1 MTYVKEKYG
10 AHRVAQIA
18 TFGTMGARGVIK
30 DVGRAL
36 GKPFELTNEITK
48 YVPDY
53 VEDPDTGE
61 KSIKFTLRDALDE
74 KDKNGEY
81 TSTARTLREYA
92 DEESELFKIALR
104 LEGIPRQ
111 TGIHAAGIIV
121 SPVDLT
127 EIAPLMRNNDDM
139 MAVQFDM
146 NTAAELGL
154 VKYDFLGLSTLTVID
169 NVLQSIKEHTGEDIN
184 LRNLP
189 LDDQAVY
196 DLLTTGRTLGVF
208 QVESYMFRE
217 LLRGIKPT
225 CFADISAALA
235 LGRPG
240 PLDAGM
246 DKVYIANKN
255 GYRAKQYPH
264 PDLEPI
270 LANTEGILLY
280 QEQLM
285 LTARKIAGF
294 NIAEADALRKA
305 IGKKKQAQI
314 KELGEKFI
322 KQAMERKYDQVF
334 VEDLWSQMETFGRYG
349 FNVAHSTSYG
359 VLTYRTAWLKAHYPT
374 HFLAAVLTNEAKSN
388 AKGAD
393 ESYKAAIAEA
403 KRANIKLLPPDV
415 NESDEGFIVHDKD
428 SIRCG
433 LIAVRGIGA
442 KAVDAIKAGRPYSDL
457 EDFLDK
463 VDLRVCNKK
472 VMHAAIL
479 SGMFDT
485 FNEDRLGLLH
495 AYYDF
500 REEDVPDEVSLDR
513 ATKLKIPDEYTK
525 EIQLAWERSLFGL
538 YLTSSPL
545 DMFVLPSWEEA
556 NIGDKIDTVGIIMRV
571 NRIITRKGD
580 PMAFVDVETNDGNLD
595 IVVFP
600 RVFDECDKKLEKNT
614 IIRIRGKKE
623 AGAKVI
629 ADMITVPR
637 IPGLKALT
645 GGM

>member
-1 MTYVKEKYG
+1 
-10 AHRVAQIA
+10 
-18 TFGTMGARGVIK
+18 
-30 DVGRAL
+30 
-36 GKPFELTNEITK
+36 
-48 YVPDY
+48 
-53 VEDPDTGE
+53 
-61 KSIKFTLRDALDE
+61 
-74 KDKNGEY
+74 
-81 TSTARTLREYA
+81 
-92 DEESELFKIALR
+92 
-104 LEGIPRQ
+104 
-111 TGIHAAGIIV
+111 
-121 SPVDLT
+121 
-127 EIAPLMRNNDDM
+127 MRNNDDM

-403 KRANIKLLPPDV
+403 KSQYQAPAT
-415 NESDEGFIVHDKD
+415 
-428 SIRCG
+428 RC
-433 LIAVRGIGA
+433 
-442 KAVDAIKAGRPYSDL
+442 
-457 EDFLDK
+457 
-463 VDLRVCNKK
+463 
-472 VMHAAIL
+472 
-479 SGMFDT
+479 
-485 FNEDRLGLLH
+485 
-495 AYYDF
+495 
-500 REEDVPDEVSLDR
+500 
-513 ATKLKIPDEYTK
+513 
-525 EIQLAWERSLFGL
+525 
-538 YLTSSPL
+538 
-545 DMFVLPSWEEA
+545 
-556 NIGDKIDTVGIIMRV
+556 
-571 NRIITRKGD
+571 
-580 PMAFVDVETNDGNLD
+580 
-595 IVVFP
+595 
-600 RVFDECDKKLEKNT
+600 
-614 IIRIRGKKE
+614 
-623 AGAKVI
+623 
-629 ADMITVPR
+629 
-637 IPGLKALT
+637 
-645 GGM
+645 